1 MKKNLLERVGLT
13 LSFIGLGFVFQPFNS
28 QLLYYGFIL
37 IGIGGFTYVYSTY
50 LPSNPGGNVGLRTML
65 RWLATLVSVIVFFV
79 MLSIYLVPLL
89 VV

>member
-1 MKKNLLERVGLT
+1 MKKNLLEKVGLT
-13 LSFIGLGFVFQPFNS
+13 LSFIGLALVFQPFSS

-37 IGIGGFTYVYSTY
+37 LGVGGFTYVYSTY
-50 LPSNPGGNVGLRTML
+50 LPNNPGGDVGPKTMI
-65 RWLATLVSVIVFFV
+65 RWLVTLVGVVVFFV